1 MSNHTLQNTII
12 CNVYGKMK
20 NKKIILYITSFKNT
34 NVDFQLIYKVRE
46 MAERY
51 LA

>member
-1 MSNHTLQNTII
+1 
-12 CNVYGKMK
+12 MK

-51 LA
+51 LAWRFKNTLP